1 MAVALN
7 TVGSDA
13 KIEMEVRV
21 NGEADWA
28 ATSTDTQ
35 TGKALTYTSTTGKF
49 IELGE
54 SFTGIVHSLEITT
67 STEPLA
73 IDKAAINGSQT

>member
-1 MAVALN
+1 
-7 TVGSDA
+7 
-13 KIEMEVRV
+13 MEVRV

-28 ATSTDTQ
+28 ASSTDTQ
-35 TGKALTYTSTTGKF
+35 AGKALSYISITGKS

-67 STEPLA
+67 SSEPLA
-73 IDKAAINGSQT
+73 IDKAAINGTKEGNSYFSL